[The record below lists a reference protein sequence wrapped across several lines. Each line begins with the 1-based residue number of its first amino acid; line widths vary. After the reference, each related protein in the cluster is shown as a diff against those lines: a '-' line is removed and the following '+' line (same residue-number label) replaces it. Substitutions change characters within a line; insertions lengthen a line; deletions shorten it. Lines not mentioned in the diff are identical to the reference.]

1 MCKNMKSKHSFPLV
15 SALILVLLIVP
26 VIVPVT
32 MGDSTDHEEKP
43 VIKVAVIF
51 QRWDILDLPAPIFMA
66 LYRHHLN
73 TAESEYNVTFRIYTF
88 WDRWNGGDVQRGL
101 LRKYDIDVVI
111 APGGFGGWNTPREY
125 REEILRFV
133 RSGGGF
139 YGICGDS
146 TFGSLGAINLP
157 DRYEYLLRKVLGYRD
172 FTPMLGLANVY
183 TDASAFNNLLKHP
196 LFYGRI
202 DMLRTMLGLPF
213 SRSFIYILPSDL
225 PILEPYYRNMVRVM
239 MGNAPLVSGPRLRGF
254 FMPEVT
260 DIAIFRGSDNPYD
273 RSIIGKKA
281 IVATR
286 YWKGRVILSA
296 PHPELTVEN
305 TKAHDIFVRNVLWL
319 AGELPYI
326 APSFSLS
333 YN

>member
-1 MCKNMKSKHSFPLV
+1 MKPKYSLLLT
-15 SALILVLLIVP
+15 SASILVLLLAPAI
-26 VIVPVT
+26 T
-32 MGDSTDHEEKP
+32 SLSMGGHTDQESKP

-51 QRWDILDLPAPIFMA
+51 QRWDILDIPAPIIMA

-73 TAESEYNVTFRIYTF
+73 TAESEYNVTFRLYAF

-157 DRYEYLLRKVLGYRD
+157 NRYEYLLQKVLGYRD

-183 TDASAFNNLLKHP
+183 TDASAFDDLLKHP
-196 LFYGRI
+196 LFYGRG
-202 DMLRTMLGLPF
+202 DMLRTILGLPF
-213 SRSFIYILPSDL
+213 SRSFIYIPPSNL
-225 PILEPYYRNMVRVM
+225 PILEPYYRNIVRVM
-239 MGNAPLVSGPRLRGF
+239 MGNAPLVSGPRLRQL

-260 DIAIFRGSDNPYD
+260 DIATFKGSDNPYD

-319 AGELPYI
+319 AKELPYLS
-326 APSFSLS
+326 PSLS
-333 YN
+333 YRSTPWN

>member
-1 MCKNMKSKHSFPLV
+1 MKHKHSLPLV
-15 SALILVLLIVP
+15 TAIILVLLTAP
-26 VIVPVT
+26 VILPIT
-32 MGDSTDHEEKP
+32 MGDTPDLEKKP
-43 VIKVAVIF
+43 IIKVAVIF
-51 QRWDILDLPAPIFMA
+51 QRWDILDIPAPIFMA
-66 LYRHHLN
+66 IYRHHLN
-73 TAESEYNVTFRIYTF
+73 TAESEYNVTFRLYTF
-88 WDRWNGGDVQRGL
+88 WDSWKRGDVQRGL

-146 TFGSLGAINLP
+146 TFGSLGPINLP
-157 DRYEYLLRKVLGYRD
+157 NRYEYLLRKVLGYRD

-183 TDASAFNNLLKHP
+183 TDASVFNDLFKHP
-196 LFYGRI
+196 LFYGRG
-202 DMLRTMLGLPF
+202 DMLRTLLGLSF

-225 PILEPYYRNMVRVM
+225 PILEPYYRDRVRVM
-239 MGNAPLVSGPRLRGF
+239 LGNAPLVSGSRLRGL
-254 FMPEVT
+254 FMPKVD
-260 DIAIFRGSDNPYD
+260 DIAVFKGSDRPYD
-273 RSIIGKKA
+273 RSIVGKKA

-319 AGELPYI
+319 AKELPI
-326 APSFSLS
+326 LTPSFSRF
-333 YN
+333 YT

>member
-1 MCKNMKSKHSFPLV
+1 MKIKHYLPIV
-15 SALILVLLIVP
+15 STCVLVLLIAP
-26 VIVPVT
+26 AITPMT
-32 MGDSTDHEEKP
+32 LGDSTDQGEKP

-51 QRWDILDLPAPIFMA
+51 QRWDILDLPARAIMA
-66 LYRHHLN
+66 VYRHHLN
-73 TAESEYNVTFRIYTF
+73 MAESEYNVTFRLYAF

-125 REEILRFV
+125 RQEILRFV

-146 TFGSLGAINLP
+146 TFGSLGPINLP
-157 DRYEYLLRKVLGYRD
+157 DRYEYLLRRVLGYRD

-183 TDASAFNNLLKHP
+183 TDASVFNNLLKHP
-196 LFYGRI
+196 LFYGRG
-202 DMLRTMLGLPF
+202 DMIRTILSLPF
-213 SRSFIYILPSDL
+213 SRSFIYILPSDI
-225 PILEPYYRNMVRVM
+225 PILEPYYRDRIRVM
-239 MGNAPLVSGPRLRGF
+239 MGNAPLVSGSRIRNL

-260 DIAIFRGSDNPYD
+260 DIAVFKGSDRPYD

-319 AGELPYI
+319 AGELPYFG
-326 APSFSLS
+326 PSFSRT
-333 YN
+333 YA